1 MTVGIT
7 FCYTAHKAARPS
19 AGRTGWRLAL
29 TLLFVQK
36 GVIMMTDF
44 EMLSVM
50 FMIVMLVFTVLS
62 YKQSK

>member
-1 MTVGIT
+1 MSL
-7 FCYTAHKAARPS
+7 FS
-19 AGRTGWRLAL
+19 FSLACPPL
-29 TLLFVQK
+29 HTK
-36 GVIMMTDF
+36 KVIMMTDF